1 MQVEFVAEIE
11 QSYPRFLTRRLYRPT
26 LVFRPNRPS
35 RWKRFKAKLG
45 IRHSSKLDFGL
56 PVEEGDS
63 NLDDYNHV
71 KKQLDKTKKRIK
83 TLVNVID
90 AQNTLLRRLAR
101 KIDPVGEMDSHSL
114 EEVRPTIEEGQ
125 DVVISDFLDGQ
136 LPQQTEKNTASRT
149 GDEITVC

>member
-1 MQVEFVAEIE
+1 M
-11 QSYPRFLTRRLYRPT
+11 
-26 LVFRPNRPS
+26 
-35 RWKRFKAKLG
+35 
-45 IRHSSKLDFGL
+45 
-56 PVEEGDS
+56 
-63 NLDDYNHV
+63 
-71 KKQLDKTKKRIK
+71 
-83 TLVNVID
+83 NVID

>member
-1 MQVEFVAEIE
+1 MG
-11 QSYPRFLTRRLYRPT
+11 SNLSSLLR
-26 LVFRPNRPS
+26 
-35 RWKRFKAKLG
+35 RFKARLG

-63 NLDDYNHV
+63 NLYDYNQV

-101 KIDPVGEMDSHSL
+101 KIDPVGEMDSHNL
-114 EEVRPTIEEGQ
+114 EEVRPIIEEGQ

-136 LPQQTEKNTASRT
+136 LPQQTENNSASRT
-149 GDEITVC
+149 GNEITAC